1 MRGQAG
7 DMALLS
13 QSEFAKRQGWS
24 RQYVGKLVKSGKITL
39 VSGKVDQ
46 EQALAAIKAE
56 SEPSTELR
64 SKPSNSTTYPT
75 APTDSRQAVDFVTAR
90 TMREAFKAKMAKMEY
105 EEKAGKL
112 TDASKVREEAFRA
125 GRIVRDSLLGIPDRL
140 SDVLAAES
148 DPVKVRKLLM
158 GEFENILTELSGNP

>member
-1 MRGQAG
+1 MK
-7 DMALLS
+7 LLS

-24 RQYVGKLVKSGKITL
+24 RQYVGKLVRSGKIKL
-39 VSGKVDQ
+39 VNGKIDPDQ
-46 EQALAAIKAE
+46 AQAAIKAQ

-64 SKPSNSTTYPT
+64 VKPKTDTTFPT

-112 TDASKVREEAFRA
+112 TDASKVKAEAFRA
-125 GRIVRDSLLGIPDRL
+125 GRIVRDALLGIPDRL
-140 SDVLAAES
+140 SDVLAAEQ
-148 DPVKVRKLLM
+148 DPVQVRQLLVN
-158 GEFENILTELSGNP
+158 ELEIILNELSDNA

>member
-1 MRGQAG
+1 MAG
-7 DMALLS
+7 SSKRVS

-24 RQYVGKLVKSGKITL
+24 RQYVGKLVKSGKIVL
-39 VSGKVDQ
+39 VKGKVDP
-46 EQALAAIKAE
+46 EQALAAIKAQ

-64 SKPSNSTTYPT
+64 AKSQSGTILPAS
-75 APTDSRQAVDFVTAR
+75 PTDSRQAVDFVTAR

-112 TDASKVREEAFRA
+112 TDAIKVREEAFRA

-140 SDVLAAES
+140 SDVLAAEN
-148 DPVKVRKLLM
+148 DPVKVRQLLM
-158 GEFENILTELSGNP
+158 DEFESILNELSHQ

>member
-1 MRGQAG
+1 MS
-7 DMALLS
+7 LLS

-24 RQYVGKLVKSGKITL
+24 RQYVGKLVKSGKLKL
-39 VSGKVDQ
+39 VNGKIDP
-46 EQALAAIKAE
+46 EQALAVIKAQ

-64 SKPSNSTTYPT
+64 THPHTERILPS

-112 TDASKVREEAFRA
+112 TDASRVKEEAFRA
-125 GRIVRDSLLGIPDRL
+125 GRIVRDALLGIPDRL
-140 SDVLAAES
+140 SDVLAAED
-148 DPVKVRKLLM
+148 DPAQVRKLLLD
-158 GEFENILTELSGNP
+158 ELDNILVELSDHTEK

>member
-1 MRGQAG
+1 MS
-7 DMALLS
+7 LLS

-24 RQYVGKLVKSGKITL
+24 RQYVGKLVKSGKIVL
-39 VSGKVDQ
+39 VKGKVDP
-46 EQALAAIKAE
+46 EQALAAIKAQ

-64 SKPSNSTTYPT
+64 AQSQRGTILPAS
-75 APTDSRQAVDFVTAR
+75 PTDSRQAVDFVTAR

-140 SDVLAAES
+140 SDVLAAEN
-148 DPVKVRKLLM
+148 DPVKVRQLLM
-158 GEFENILTELSGNP
+158 DEFESILNELSHQ

>member
-1 MRGQAG
+1 MT
-7 DMALLS
+7 LLS

-24 RQYVGKLVKSGKITL
+24 RQYVGKLVKSGKIKL
-39 VSGKVDQ
+39 VSGKIDP
-46 EQALAAIKAE
+46 EQAQAAIKSQ
-56 SEPSTELR
+56 SEPSAELR
-64 SKPSNSTTYPT
+64 AKPRSGSTLPS

-112 TDASKVREEAFRA
+112 TDASKVKAEAFRA

-140 SDVLAAES
+140 SDVLAAEQ
-148 DPVKVRKLLM
+148 DPVQVRQLLID
-158 GEFENILTELSGNP
+158 ELESILNELSSNQ

>member
-1 MRGQAG
+1 MK
-7 DMALLS
+7 LLS
-13 QSEFAKRQGWS
+13 QSEFARRQGWS

-39 VSGKVDQ
+39 VNGKVDP
-46 EQALAAIKAE
+46 EQAQAAIKAQ

-64 SKPSNSTTYPT
+64 AKSQSGTILPAS
-75 APTDSRQAVDFVTAR
+75 PTDSRQAVDFVTAR

-140 SDVLAAES
+140 SDVLAAEN
-148 DPVKVRKLLM
+148 DPAQVRQLLM
-158 GEFENILTELSGNP
+158 GEFENILQALSQQ

>member
-1 MRGQAG
+1 
-7 DMALLS
+7 MALLS

-39 VSGKVDQ
+39 VNGKVDP
-46 EQALAAIKAE
+46 EQALAAIKAQ

-64 SKPSNSTTYPT
+64 AKSQNGTILPAS
-75 APTDSRQAVDFVTAR
+75 PTDSRQAVDFVTAR

-112 TDASKVREEAFRA
+112 TDASKVKAEAFRA

-140 SDVLAAES
+140 SDVLAAEE
-148 DPVKVRKLLM
+148 DPVKVRQLLM
-158 GEFENILTELSGNP
+158 EELESILHELSQQ

>member
-1 MRGQAG
+1 MS
-7 DMALLS
+7 LLS

-24 RQYVGKLVKSGKITL
+24 RQYVGKLVKSGKIVL
-39 VSGKVDQ
+39 VKGKVDP
-46 EQALAAIKAE
+46 EQALAAIKAQ

-64 SKPSNSTTYPT
+64 AKSQGGTILPAS
-75 APTDSRQAVDFVTAR
+75 PTDSRQAVDFVTAR

-125 GRIVRDSLLGIPDRL
+125 GRIVRDALLGIPDRL
-140 SDVLAAES
+140 SDVLAAEQ
-148 DPVKVRKLLM
+148 DPVQVRKLLID
-158 GEFENILTELSGNP
+158 ELETILKELSSNQ